1 MRSGKALIPEIQA
14 LLWDLGVSGGGGGGS
29 GRTEDSLRLS
39 ASAGFV
45 CILGQPPPH
54 LGPPA
59 GAVCRA
65 RELSKPFSVGFPGR
79 DKSTNK
85 HEFAMASCCL
95 LCS

>member
-1 MRSGKALIPEIQA
+1 M
-14 LLWDLGVSGGGGGGS
+14 GGGGRGS

-39 ASAGFV
+39 ASAGRV
-45 CILGQPPPH
+45 CIFGQPPPH

-59 GAVCRA
+59 GAVWSA
-65 RELSKPFSVGFPGR
+65 GELSKPFSVGFPGW

-85 HEFAMASCCL
+85 DEFAMASCCL